1 MPKRIDNVTR
11 DYLVNAEL
19 PVATKSYTVIS
30 HEFVINTIKEKLAD
44 KGFNI
49 IGEKYRA
56 TDEAK
61 VATGVFQLQYNE
73 DPDLGLMFAFA
84 NSYDKSLKFRCAIG
98 GYVKTNNASVIASD
112 SSSWTRKHTGSADT
126 ETVDTIET
134 LIEDAFDYFDDLKN
148 SKERM
153 KNITISREDFSKL
166 VGVLFVD
173 LGVINTEQISLIKQ
187 ELDKPS
193 YQYSTDEDSL
203 WTRYNHILVALKKSH
218 PKYWMEQ
225 QKLVHLHMMTQLDMI
240 EFDQKLAQGS
250 PGKPDDVIVDPNQT
264 NLIDMI
270 DEVEQEKATVKM
282 EDIAL
287 TPDELSEQLYGVNNN
302 EEEITM
308 TAHVKTVGFDNT
320 TIDDYT
326 ETFIETDEEYNARVA
341 EIEGE
346 REEEVEI
353 ERVSEK
359 PMTTVGAFK
368 LPVAPALH
376 EEMREMD
383 QAIKDDS
390 ANIPQL
396 NASTRE
402 EEVEIE
408 RVAERPRTIQD
419 AFDIPQM
426 PAPDTATEDEDISDD
441 LVVEEE
447 MVETTVEDIQD
458 GEFFISEMELGMS
471 PEVGE
476 TVTIG
481 DDYYFVDRK
490 TELNG
495 VPGYTLVGFVEEE
508 QDMTDVKQEEIIK
521 QIAEDE
527 AAVAEVCDKPSMQ
540 EEPVEESEPEE
551 LDEFEITNA
560 PEKRGINVLNSL
572 PSNGTAEDVE
582 QEEEVVDASEQFDK
596 LIEEKEIDRVR
607 QAISQQL
614 MDLYGSL
621 QQFEYTESNGQF
633 NVTLE
638 TGESIVIPAD
648 LLQAPF

>member
-270 DEVEQEKATVKM
+270 NEVEQEKATVKM

-308 TAHVKTVGFDNT
+308 TAHV
-320 TIDDYT
+320 
-326 ETFIETDEEYNARVA
+326 ETDEEYNARVA

-402 EEVEIE
+402 DEVEIE

-551 LDEFEITNA
+551 LDEFEITDA